1 MACIAVGSFHLAIKQ
16 LGLLPIDTEDL
27 VAISQVSTVKIV
39 RFESVLAQV
48 LRIKTNSKLGKPS
61 CFQTWMMTLVYS
73 NFPFAWVLDNSSFAF
88 LIPQCHCTARDLERM
103 AEIIEGKLGVQ
114 MSTSPVSGLVFIRLF
129 YFIFRN
135 AARELGLSD
144 FYDSAIILSDLEQKM
159 EILACDASC
168 ASIRASELAL
178 VMLCTQMDAS
188 VSKLEA
194 GAQQIHGLVDYAIQL
209 QKLCRVSLNLK
220 FALIQS

>member
-1 MACIAVGSFHLAIKQ
+1 
-16 LGLLPIDTEDL
+16 
-27 VAISQVSTVKIV
+27 
-39 RFESVLAQV
+39 
-48 LRIKTNSKLGKPS
+48 
-61 CFQTWMMTLVYS
+61 
-73 NFPFAWVLDNSSFAF
+73 
-88 LIPQCHCTARDLERM
+88 M

-114 MSTSPVSGLVFIRLF
+114 MNSSPASGLVFIRLF

-135 AARELGLSD
+135 AARELGLND
-144 FYDSAIILSDLEQKM
+144 FYDSAIILFDLEQKM

-194 GAQQIHGLVDYAIQL
+194 GSQQIHGLVDYAIQL
-209 QKLCRVSLNLK
+209 QKLCRVSG
-220 FALIQS
+220 